1 MNKLAYMKPL
11 RQNVRESVSYTNN
24 IGMAEF
30 QDKHTKLEKA
40 GLRIPFKHNWSMLCH
55 MHDLRLWTV
64 AYSPSKQNNLQR
76 MQEMH
81 RINNEAIYMTSNALY
96 KRIILGVFL
105 WFVVNKLAKGK
116 YLNNGAKDSHEV
128 SWRDNTS
135 TL

>member
-1 MNKLAYMKPL
+1 
-11 RQNVRESVSYTNN
+11 
-24 IGMAEF
+24 
-30 QDKHTKLEKA
+30 
-40 GLRIPFKHNWSMLCH
+40 

-96 KRIILGVFL
+96 KRIILGIFL
-105 WFVVNKLAKGK
+105 WFVVNKLARGK

-135 TL
+135 TLWKN